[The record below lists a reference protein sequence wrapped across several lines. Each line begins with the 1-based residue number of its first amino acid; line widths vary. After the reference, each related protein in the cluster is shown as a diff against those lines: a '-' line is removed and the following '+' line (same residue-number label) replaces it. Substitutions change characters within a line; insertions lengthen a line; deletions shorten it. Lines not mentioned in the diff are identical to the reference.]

1 VSQVSIQEFVLT
13 YLREIQAEV
22 SEANGVYTVEFPPGR
37 KRRFGRQR
45 RFVFEAD
52 KAQQGVELLEPGSP
66 LLKLL
71 LLDARLWG
79 GLGVHYADDMPS
91 GTIVYAFQ
99 FNTFSSLKK
108 RTRFVTAVLEPEAKG
123 PKLHEGVPDFP
134 APDPLIEAGQDQGA
148 AQRMQEAL
156 VMVMPS
162 VESAARAFAQDAIR
176 ESHEA
181 FRKYLGRV
189 NEYFQGLRQE
199 SAGEEAR
206 IRKRLGEI
214 QSKLY
219 FTEDGLRQLKLERER
234 DRLTQELY
242 QLKQKRT
249 QGEEKLSSDESDHVQ
264 RQRRRHEPKLQIRL
278 LGATL
283 VRPTKEAKRSAAAPL
298 VEPLNPSEPV
308 QELPPDTANVGVAA
322 GVPKGS
328 DTSGLNRS
336 TGVE

>member
-1 VSQVSIQEFVLT
+1 VSQVSIQDFVLS

-22 SEANGVYTVEFPPGR
+22 KETNGVYTVDFPPGR
-37 KRRFGRQR
+37 KRRFGRSR
-45 RFVFEAD
+45 RFVFEAE
-52 KAQQGVELLEPGSP
+52 KAQQGVEVLEPGSP

-79 GLGVHYADDMPS
+79 GLGVHYSDEMEP
-91 GTIVYAFQ
+91 GTLVYAFQ

-108 RTRFVTAVLEPEAKG
+108 RTRFVTAVLEPKATG
-123 PKLHEGVPDFP
+123 ARLHEGVPDFD
-134 APDPLIEAGQDQGA
+134 ASDPRIEAAQDSGA
-148 AQRMQEAL
+148 AQRLHESLAT
-156 VMVMPS
+156 VMPT

-249 QGEEKLSSDESDHVQ
+249 QGEEKLGSDEADHVA

-278 LGATL
+278 LGATI
-283 VRPTKEAKRSAAAPL
+283 VRPAAEAKRSAAPP
-298 VEPLNPSEPV
+298 VEPLNLAEPV
-308 QELPPDTANVGVAA
+308 QEPPPDGPETDTADGFPA
-322 GVPKGS
+322 GS
-328 DTSGLNRS
+328 QASGLNRS
-336 TGVE
+336 KGVD

>member
-1 VSQVSIQEFVLT
+1 MKEARIRDFVLS
-13 YLREIQAEV
+13 YLDEIQADVHE
-22 SEANGVYTVEFPPGR
+22 SGGVYTVDFPPGR

-45 RFVFEAD
+45 RFVFDAE
-52 KAQQGVELLEPGSP
+52 KSQPGVEVLEPGSP

-79 GLGVHYADDMPS
+79 GLGIEYTDELPP
-91 GTIVYAFQ
+91 GTIAYSFQ
-99 FNTFSSLKK
+99 FNTYSSLKR
-108 RTRFVTAVLEPEAKG
+108 RTRFVTAILEPRATG
-123 PKLHEGVPDFP
+123 PRLQEGVPDFGRT
-134 APDPLIEAGQDQGA
+134 DPRIEAGQDAGA
-148 AQRMQEAL
+148 AKRMQESLAL
-156 VMVMPS
+156 VMPT
-162 VESAARAFAQDAIR
+162 VESAARAFAQDAVR

-249 QGEEKLSSDESDHVQ
+249 QGEEKLSSDQTEHVQ
-264 RQRRRHEPKLQIRL
+264 RQRRRHEPKLQVRL

-283 VRPTKEAKRSAAAPL
+283 VRPGSEARRSSSPAI
-298 VEPLNPSEPV
+298 EPLNQPEPV
-308 QELPPDTANVGVAA
+308 QNLPPAA
-322 GVPKGS
+322 PDMTPPGEGSQGS